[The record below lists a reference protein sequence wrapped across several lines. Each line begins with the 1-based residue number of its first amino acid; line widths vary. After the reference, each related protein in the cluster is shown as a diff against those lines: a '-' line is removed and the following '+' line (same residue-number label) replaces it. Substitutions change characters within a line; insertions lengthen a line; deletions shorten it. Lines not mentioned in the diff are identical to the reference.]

1 VAPKTSVSSLLPG
14 LVEDLDI
21 FRIQQSN
28 RLLRHPYNIDELA
41 DSIRKNG
48 LLQPIIVRTK
58 TKSQEIFF
66 EIVAGNRR
74 YLACKSLGW
83 RKITCH
89 ILELDD
95 RGAFEISLVENLQ
108 RKMLSPIEEAQA
120 FKTYV
125 TDYGW
130 GGVSVLS
137 SRIGKSISYIT
148 KRMKLLDLPPDI
160 LESITNS
167 SISVSSAEELYT
179 IKDPSMQSE
188 LSVLISNRNLSL
200 RKVRQLVKETDENI
214 LSKAVLEEEDPFFP
228 TTNFNGSSEDAQ
240 RAFDKSVI
248 TLKVALNRL
257 GKIID
262 EHSDSFILRETLM
275 HHKNILNQQIDMLL
289 KEKKKAQKRQIG

>member
-1 VAPKTSVSSLLPG
+1 
-14 LVEDLDI
+14 
-21 FRIQQSN
+21 
-28 RLLRHPYNIDELA
+28 
-41 DSIRKNG
+41 
-48 LLQPIIVRTK
+48 
-58 TKSQEIFF
+58 
-66 EIVAGNRR
+66 
-74 YLACKSLGW
+74 
-83 RKITCH
+83 
-89 ILELDD
+89 
-95 RGAFEISLVENLQ
+95 
-108 RKMLSPIEEAQA
+108 MLSPIEEAQA

-148 KRMKLLDLPPDI
+148 KRIKLLDLPPDI